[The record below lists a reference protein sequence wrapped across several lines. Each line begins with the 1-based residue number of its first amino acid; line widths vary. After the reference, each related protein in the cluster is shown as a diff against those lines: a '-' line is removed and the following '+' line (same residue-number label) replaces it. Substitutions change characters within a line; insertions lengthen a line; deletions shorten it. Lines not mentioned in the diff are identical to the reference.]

1 MERDCGAWINLLS
14 HLVKRRLNNTLVNL
28 GINAMQSRVLHYI
41 RVHYRDGPVFQRDVE
56 VAFGLSRSTVTGV
69 LQHLEREG
77 LICRESVQED
87 GRLKSLVPTHKADE
101 LDEQVRACLQQIE
114 VEMTAGIS
122 PASTDLCG
130 DDIQDVQQP
139 QRLSCF
145 RPMREV
151 VRAGTKTVRILMQ
164 AVL

>member
-1 MERDCGAWINLLS
+1 MSVSGRGVKCYNLDILS
-14 HLVKRRLNNTLVNL
+14 VDKN
-28 GINAMQSRVLHYI
+28 
-41 RVHYRDGPVFQRDVE
+41 
-56 VAFGLSRSTVTGV
+56 AFGLSRSTVTGV

-122 PASTDLCG
+122 PG
-130 DDIQDVQQP
+130 QVQIFVETVSKMSSN
-139 QRLSCF
+139 LS
-145 RPMREV
+145 
-151 VRAGTKTVRILMQ
+151 G
-164 AVL
+164 

>member
-122 PASTDLCG
+122 PGQVQIFVETVSKMSSDLSG
-130 DDIQDVQQP
+130 
-139 QRLSCF
+139 
-145 RPMREV
+145 
-151 VRAGTKTVRILMQ
+151 
-164 AVL
+164 